1 MLARMHPPCRTS
13 LAIALLVAATVRAGI
28 PAYADE
34 CDLLPAFAAL
44 QAKIGAQ
51 DVGVCVDGAATRVHG
66 DVHQRTTRG
75 EFVSRTSDGRA
86 AFTDGNSTWLMGPSG
101 LVYRPNGERFS
112 WEPTEEPRVATPSST
127 AAAATTLP
135 GALLPHRRILSY
147 YGNPLSSAMG
157 ILGEHPP
164 DELIARLRDQAAAY
178 TAADPAHPVQ
188 LALELV
194 AVVAQAGPGPDGLYR
209 LRMDTELIDEVA
221 GWAEDHGFLL
231 ILDIQ
236 VGRST
241 AEDEIRAMLP
251 FLRRPYVHLAIDP
264 EFAMSSSQVPGRA
277 IGSHGARDVNLAID
291 MLADLVTEE
300 HLPPKVLLVHRFT
313 DAMLVG
319 HDALK
324 SDPRV
329 QVAVIMDGFGPPEVK
344 LSTWDRVIRDQ
355 GFPYH
360 GFKLFYKQD
369 VPLMPPERVVELDPT
384 PLVVIYQ

>member
-1 MLARMHPPCRTS
+1 VLAKMSLLCRTY
-13 LAIALLVAATVRAGI
+13 LAIVLLATATGRVST

-34 CDLLPAFAAL
+34 CTLLPEFAAL
-44 QAKIGAQ
+44 QAEIGAQ
-51 DVGVCVDGAATRVHG
+51 LVGVCIDEASTRDHG

-86 AFTDGNSTWLMGPSG
+86 AFTDGSGTWLIGSSG
-101 LVYRPNGERFS
+101 LVYRPNGERFF
-112 WEPTEEPRVATPSST
+112 WETTEEFLVATPSST
-127 AAAATTLP
+127 ATATTALP
-135 GALLPHRRILSY
+135 GSILPHRRILSY
-147 YGNPLSSAMG
+147 YGNPLSSMMG

-164 DELIARLRDQAAAY
+164 DELIARLHEQAAAY
-178 TAADPAHPVQ
+178 IAADPAHPVQ

-194 AVVAQAGPGPDGLYR
+194 AVVAQASPGSDGLYR

-241 AEDEIRAMLP
+241 VEDEIRAMLP

-277 IGSHGARDVNLAID
+277 IGSHGAQDVNVAID
-291 MLADLVTEE
+291 ILADLVTEE
-300 HLPPKVLLVHRFT
+300 NLPPKVLLVHRFT

-319 HDALK
+319 HDTLK

-344 LSTWDRVIRDQ
+344 LSTWDRVIRSQ
-355 GFPYH
+355 GFPYN